1 MYTIRVIFQKSWRH
15 SIVYVCLL
23 YQKLYAAHISVSFP
37 LPPSEVWAGYERK
50 GKPSIGTESLMHP
63 SPVRCTL
70 QSAGRS
76 LKKICTVSQGYRSA
90 RQDPVQ
96 NMYAVYKMRVISQNS
111 RRKAIAEDV
120 PFLGPSSCKFFASY
134 APIWPLFPFFKMAF
148 QVYTYS
154 C

>member
-1 MYTIRVIFQKSWRH
+1 MKYSRTPFCAAIKTPRQRWDSKSGVSKLNNQALSQRIIRGAYTV
-15 SIVYVCLL
+15 L
-23 YQKLYAAHISVSFP
+23 VSCSP
-37 LPPSEVWAGYERK
+37 PPSEVWAGYERK

-111 RRKAIAEDV
+111 RRKAGAEDV
-120 PFLGPSSCKFFASY
+120 CFLGQSS
-134 APIWPLFPFFKMAF
+134 
-148 QVYTYS
+148 
-154 C
+154 